1 MKNGPYANAA
11 PASNG
16 ESSDAVGIWIVSFER
31 ISCVVPGFVCAC
43 ALLTMPTFAQQVCH
57 VRYIHYLTKGGQF
70 PFNPSLFLFLNKCMM
85 LQLAVT
91 YFAAHIQCH
100 GCYFDSCTHPNL

>member
-70 PFNPSLFLFLNKCMM
+70 PFNPSFFFLKTS
-85 LQLAVT
+85 V
-91 YFAAHIQCH
+91 
-100 GCYFDSCTHPNL
+100 